1 MNNVI
6 VKHLCS
12 QLIYEKKK
20 KIYIHIVENKK
31 IYIQNVIFH
40 CVELCRRQAHP
51 SISSS
56 KYQCWRH
63 ANFDVL
69 AASASKHRS
78 L

>member
-6 VKHLCS
+6 VKHLRS
-12 QLIYEKKK
+12 QLIYEKKNK
-20 KIYIHIVENKK
+20 KLQYIYTVENKK

-56 KYQCWRH
+56 KYQC
-63 ANFDVL
+63 
-69 AASASKHRS
+69 
-78 L
+78 